1 MPRRRDGDRAARE
14 VTEVDDIVTL
24 FRFVDENKLLAMLPK
39 CMFLEVLILCR
50 LLVCLKGT

>member
-1 MPRRRDGDRAARE
+1 VPRRRDGDRAARE